1 MALRPGSIT
10 PTFGQQ
16 TPPGSGMT
24 LSCDGPSIRTNTTRS
39 SSSYSAF
46 DPPNIGHRNQNKME
60 TFQKVGLRYLS
71 HEDVIYWQVWEP
83 FTSKLTR
90 NQDFVI
96 NLQSKKSEL
105 PTQGDSSCQVWAG
118 ESQVIEDENCVI
130 KLQGKSSNTI
140 KSQEFPIKTTWDF
153 WKKIYLRESHND
165 QNRCQQIDVKNKPSK
180 CDHCVMRRISQHY
193 DDQEVHNS
201 EKAYNH
207 NSCGKEFLRK
217 SFQHSITHSGEKHHV
232 CSECGE
238 DISNSSVL
246 CIYQSVHA
254 GEK

>member
-16 TPPGSGMT
+16 TPPGSGRT
-24 LSCDGPSIRTNTTRS
+24 SSCDGPSIRTNTTHS

-71 HEDVIYWQVWEP
+71 HEDVIYWQIWEP

-105 PTQGDSSCQVWAG
+105 PTQGDSSCRVWAG

-130 KLQGKSSNTI
+130 KLQGESSNTI
-140 KSQEFPIKTTWDF
+140 KSQEIPIKTTWDF

-193 DDQEVHNS
+193 DDQEAHNS
-201 EKAYNH
+201 QKAYNH

-217 SFQHSITHSGEKHHV
+217 
-232 CSECGE
+232 
-238 DISNSSVL
+238 
-246 CIYQSVHA
+246 
-254 GEK
+254 